1 MLLKSLFDHNKIVAK
16 GCLESASPD
25 QYVGGRRL
33 GSNWCAVQISVPM
46 EWDEDLIRPYS
57 NFSTIGDAIGTSVAW
72 PCHLV
77 ISLFQLFLS
86 SFIFICFPLYLL
98 LSQKM
103 LIGPWNSVTGRNTI
117 SIVDLL
123 LFIHV
128 YGE

>member
-46 EWDEDLIRPYS
+46 EWDEDLIRPYL

-77 ISLFQLFLS
+77 ISLFKLFLS
-86 SFIFICFPLYLL
+86 CFIRILRLLFCSSYLFIISENANWAMQFCGEEL
-98 LSQKM
+98 LS
-103 LIGPWNSVTGRNTI
+103 P
-117 SIVDLL
+117 
-123 LFIHV
+123 
-128 YGE
+128 